1 MEPSESSN
9 TFFQEDLEDKTS
21 KISSE
26 SSQPDSLQS
35 FRSDSHAAS
44 SPAPFKGEREAETP
58 SIGDVSADF
67 NQLQSELHY
76 FQAKDLIQDLVN
88 RLDLSE
94 REKSSLNPMLDELTK
109 TLQRIESGKVQI
121 AAFGMVGRGK
131 SSLLNALIGETVF
144 ETGAIHGVTR
154 TMESSA
160 WRLTHDPLSPAASSQ
175 SIQTASLNPLDHLAI
190 NKDGLPSEV
199 NQKANVELIDT
210 PGIDEVNGEQ
220 REALATAVAERAD
233 VILFVVTGDIT
244 QVEYNALKR
253 LRQASKPILLVFNK
267 IDQYP
272 EADRQ
277 AIYET
282 IRDTR
287 LRELISPDEI
297 VMVSAAPLEV
307 QAKRGLDGQLKVSRT
322 TGAPQVEPLKLK
334 ILDVL
339 QREGKSLMAINTLL
353 FADEANGQIVARKMA
368 IRDREAD
375 QLIWNS
381 AVMKA
386 SVIAINP
393 VTVLDVLGGAAVDVY
408 MIMSLSKLY
417 GIDMTEAGALALLK
431 KIAIAMGGL
440 SLSEL
445 LATLGLSSLK
455 LFLGA
460 GTAVTGGATMVPY
473 VSVAATQ
480 AAVAGVSSY
489 GIGQVTKTYLANGA
503 TWGEEGPKATAMRIL
518 DSLDNES
525 ILNRLKG
532 ELSEKLR
539 S

>member
-1 MEPSESSN
+1 M
-9 TFFQEDLEDKTS
+9 D
-21 KISSE
+21 
-26 SSQPDSLQS
+26 
-35 FRSDSHAAS
+35 
-44 SPAPFKGEREAETP
+44 
-58 SIGDVSADF
+58 DVSADF
-67 NQLQSELHY
+67 DQLQSELHY
-76 FQAKDLIQDLVN
+76 FQAKDLIQDLVS

-94 REKSSLNPMLDELTK
+94 REKSSLNPILDELTQ

-160 WRLTHDPLSPAASSQ
+160 WRLTREPLSPAESSQ
-175 SIQTASLNPLDHLAI
+175 SIQTARLNQPDPVATEEGSP
-190 NKDGLPSEV
+190 D
-199 NQKANVELIDT
+199 QANVELIDT

-244 QVEYNALKR
+244 QVEYSALKR

-287 LRELISPDEI
+287 LRELISPEEI

-322 TGAPQVEPLKLK
+322 AGAPQVEPLKLK

-375 QLIWNS
+375 QLIWNA

-386 SVIAINP
+386 TAIAINP

-408 MIMSLSKLY
+408 MIISLSKLY

-460 GTAVTGGATMVPY
+460 GAAVTGGATMVPY
-473 VSVAATQ
+473 VSIAATQ
-480 AAVAGVSSY
+480 AAVAGASSY

-518 DSLDNES
+518 NSLDNES

-532 ELSEKLR
+532 ELASKLQ

>member
-1 MEPSESSN
+1 MEPSYSSDLPFRESARESSVGDRL
-9 TFFQEDLEDKTS
+9 QSSPSSIPLKDGGEKAQASLEEDLS
-21 KISSE
+21 K
-26 SSQPDSLQS
+26 
-35 FRSDSHAAS
+35 
-44 SPAPFKGEREAETP
+44 
-58 SIGDVSADF
+58 DF

-76 FQAKDLIQDLVN
+76 FQAKDLLQDLVQ

-94 REKSSLNPMLDELTK
+94 REKSSLNPVLQTLST
-109 TLQRIESGKVQI
+109 TLQRIESGRVQI

-131 SSLLNALIGETVF
+131 SSLLNALIGQPLF
-144 ETGAIHGVTR
+144 ETGALHGVTQ

-160 WRLTHDPLSPAASSQ
+160 WQLDSQ
-175 SIQTASLNPLDHLAI
+175 SISPGNDSLQAIRTASLEAPTSSHTGDPPNHPI
-190 NKDGLPSEV
+190 QGNI
-199 NQKANVELIDT
+199 ELIDT

-244 QVEYNALKR
+244 QVEYNALQR

-287 LRELISPDEI
+287 LRELISPEEI

-307 QAKRGLDGQLKVSRT
+307 QAKRGLDGHLKVSRT
-322 TGAPQVEPLKLK
+322 VGAPRVEALKLK

-375 QLIWNS
+375 QLIWNA

-386 SVIAINP
+386 TAIAINP

-417 GIDMTEAGALALLK
+417 GINMTEAGALALLK
-431 KIAIAMGGL
+431 KIALAMGGL

-455 LFLGA
+455 MMLGA
-460 GTAVTGGATMVPY
+460 GSAVTGGATMVPY
-473 VSVAATQ
+473 ISIAATQ
-480 AAVAGVSSY
+480 AAVAGASSY

-532 ELSEKLR
+532 ELAEKLQG
-539 S
+539 

>member
-1 MEPSESSN
+1 M
-9 TFFQEDLEDKTS
+9 
-21 KISSE
+21 
-26 SSQPDSLQS
+26 
-35 FRSDSHAAS
+35 A
-44 SPAPFKGEREAETP
+44 PAPPPVDPAAPADDLQPVCAEF
-58 SIGDVSADF
+58 S
-67 NQLQSELHY
+67 QLQAELHY
-76 FQAKDLIQDLVN
+76 CQARELLQDLVR

-94 REKSSLNPMLDELTK
+94 REKSSLNSLLAELSQTLDRLEK
-109 TLQRIESGKVQI
+109 GQVHI

-131 SSLLNALIGETVF
+131 SSLLNALIGKTIF
-144 ETGAIHGVTR
+144 QTGAIHGVTQC
-154 TMESSA
+154 M
-160 WRLTHDPLSPAASSQ
+160 ASSPWQPQEGSLGQ
-175 SIQTASLNPLDHLAI
+175 SIVALGGCQTSLEPEEI
-190 NKDGLPSEV
+190 NSLTGGG
-199 NQKANVELIDT
+199 VELIDT

-220 REALATAVAERAD
+220 REALAEAVADRAD

-272 EADRQ
+272 QADRQ
-277 AIYET
+277 AIYQT
-282 IRDTR
+282 IRDNR
-287 LRELISPDEI
+287 LRELISPEEI

-307 QAKRGLDGQLKVSRT
+307 TAKRGLDGQVTISRSP
-322 TGAPQVEPLKLK
+322 GPPQVEPLKLK
-334 ILDVL
+334 ILEVL

-375 QLIWNS
+375 QLIWNA

-386 SVIAINP
+386 TAIALNP
-393 VTVLDVLGGAAVDVY
+393 ITVLDVLGGAAVDVY
-408 MIMSLSKLY
+408 LILSLSHLY
-417 GIDMTEAGALALLK
+417 GIDMTEAGALALLQ
-431 KIAIAMGGL
+431 KIALAMGGL

-460 GTAVTGGATMVPY
+460 GAAVTGGATVVPY

-503 TWGEEGPKATAMRIL
+503 TWGEEGPKAMAMRIL
-518 DSLDNES
+518 DSLDQES

-532 ELSEKLR
+532 ELSARLR
-539 S
+539 ATGPKPGLEP

>member
-1 MEPSESSN
+1 V
-9 TFFQEDLEDKTS
+9 FQDSDIDANGRLQADVG
-21 KISSE
+21 
-26 SSQPDSLQS
+26 PD
-35 FRSDSHAAS
+35 FA
-44 SPAPFKGEREAETP
+44 
-58 SIGDVSADF
+58 
-67 NQLQSELHY
+67 QLQAELHY
-76 FQAKDLIQDLVN
+76 FQAKDLIQDLVK

-94 REKSSLNPMLDELTK
+94 REKSSLSPVLQDLTR
-109 TLQRIESGKVQI
+109 TLQRIESGRIQI
-121 AAFGMVGRGK
+121 SAFGMVGRGK
-131 SSLLNALIGETVF
+131 SSLLNALIGETIF

-154 TMESSA
+154 SMESSS
-160 WRLTHDPLSPAASSQ
+160 WRLEEQALKEGSVAEKK
-175 SIQTASLNPLDHLAI
+175 IQTARLNGLDSAEDLADSRKEA
-190 NKDGLPSEV
+190 NSKS
-199 NQKANVELIDT
+199 ANVELIDT

-220 REALATAVAERAD
+220 REMLATAVAERAD

-244 QVEYNALKR
+244 QVEYDALKR

-287 LRELISPDEI
+287 LRELISPEEI

-307 QAKRGLDGQLKVSRT
+307 KATRGLDGQLKVNRT
-322 TGAPQVEPLKLK
+322 VGAPQVEPLKLK
-334 ILDVL
+334 ILEVL

-375 QLIWNS
+375 QLIWNA

-386 SVIAINP
+386 TAIALNP

-408 MIMSLSKLY
+408 MIVSLSKLY
-417 GIDMTEAGALALLK
+417 GIEMTEAGALALLK

-460 GTAVTGGATMVPY
+460 GAAVTGGATVVPY

-480 AAVAGVSSY
+480 AAVAGASSY
-489 GIGQVTKTYLANGA
+489 GIGQVTKAYLANGA
-503 TWGEEGPKATAMRIL
+503 TWGEDGPKATAMRIL

-532 ELSEKLR
+532 ELSEKLL

>member
-1 MEPSESSN
+1 MLACRRNPSAFAQSPVDN
-9 TFFQEDLEDKTS
+9 AAP
-21 KISSE
+21 
-26 SSQPDSLQS
+26 PD
-35 FRSDSHAAS
+35 RSDSLE
-44 SPAPFKGEREAETP
+44 PICAEF
-58 SIGDVSADF
+58 S
-67 NQLQSELHY
+67 QLQAELHY
-76 FQAKDLIQDLVN
+76 FQARDILQTLVAQ
-88 RLDLSE
+88 LDLSE
-94 REKSSLNPMLDELTK
+94 REKSSLTPILADLSQSLDRLEK
-109 TLQRIESGKVQI
+109 GQVHI

-131 SSLLNALIGETVF
+131 SSLLNALIGRAVF
-144 ETGAIHGVTR
+144 RTGAIHGITQ
-154 TMESSA
+154 TMESSP
-160 WRLTHDPLSPAASSQ
+160 WQQGSLPGLHSNSPEGGS
-175 SIQTASLNPLDHLAI
+175 
-190 NKDGLPSEV
+190 
-199 NQKANVELIDT
+199 VELIDT

-220 REALATAVAERAD
+220 REALAEAVAERAD

-244 QVEYNALKR
+244 QVEYSALQR

-282 IRDTR
+282 IRDQR
-287 LRELISPDEI
+287 LRELISPEEI

-307 QAKRGLDGQLKVSRT
+307 TAQRGADGQLRVQRT
-322 TGAPQVEPLKLK
+322 AGAPQVEPLKLK
-334 ILDVL
+334 ILEVL
-339 QREGKSLMAINTLL
+339 QREGKSLMAINSLL

-375 QLIWNS
+375 QLIWN
-381 AVMKA
+381 AALMKA
-386 SVIAINP
+386 TAIALNP

-408 MIMSLSKLY
+408 LILSLSKLF
-417 GIDMTEAGALALLK
+417 GIEMTETGAVALLQ

-460 GTAVTGGATMVPY
+460 GAAVTGGATLVPY
-473 VSVAATQ
+473 ISVAATQ

-503 TWGEEGPKATAMRIL
+503 TWGEAGPKATAMQIL

-532 ELSEKLR
+532 ELSARLQA
-539 S
+539 

>member
-1 MEPSESSN
+1 MEPSASSHN
-9 TFFQEDLEDKTS
+9 SFKQDL
-21 KISSE
+21 
-26 SSQPDSLQS
+26 
-35 FRSDSHAAS
+35 HNAAS
-44 SPAPFKGEREAETP
+44 SNSSQSLQGEHFTSPPNSVEEQTDASAVP
-58 SIGDVSADF
+58 SNNLSEDF
-67 NQLQSELHY
+67 SQLQSELHY
-76 FQAKDLIQDLVN
+76 FQAKDLIQDLVR

-94 REKSSLNPMLDELTK
+94 REKSSLNPILDELTQ

-131 SSLLNALIGETVF
+131 SSLLNALIGETIF
-144 ETGAIHGVTR
+144 ETGAVHGVTR

-160 WRLTHDPLSPAASSQ
+160 WRLTTEPLAQSESNQ
-175 SIQTASLNPLDHLAI
+175 SIQTAHLNQPSSTATTKESAD
-190 NKDGLPSEV
+190 KD
-199 NQKANVELIDT
+199 NNKANVELIDT

-307 QAKRGLDGQLKVSRT
+307 KASRGLDGQLKVSRT
-322 TGAPQVEPLKLK
+322 AGAPQVEPLKLK

-386 SVIAINP
+386 TAIAINP

-408 MIMSLSKLY
+408 MIISLSKLY
-417 GIDMTEAGALALLK
+417 GIEMTEAGALALLK

-460 GTAVTGGATMVPY
+460 GAAVTGGATIVPY

-480 AAVAGVSSY
+480 AAVAGASSY

-532 ELSEKLR
+532 ELTNKLQG
-539 S
+539 